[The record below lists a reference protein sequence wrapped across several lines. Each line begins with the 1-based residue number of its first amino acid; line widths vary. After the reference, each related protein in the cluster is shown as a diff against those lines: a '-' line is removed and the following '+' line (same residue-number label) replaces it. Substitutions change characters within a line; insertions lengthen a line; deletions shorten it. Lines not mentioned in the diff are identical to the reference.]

1 MKMYRHVPRA
11 PYIRAGIA
19 VDQRPATGVNRA
31 RPLAYDI
38 AFHLPVSLC
47 YLIDG
52 CFTYLRYQQTC
63 YGHTSDKVTRKPTSS
78 DISALFISKYR
89 VKTHKD
95 QLYFGNQ
102 SVTGT

>member
-38 AFHLPVSLC
+38 AFSPASQPLLPYRWVFYLLAVSTDMLRTHQRQ
-47 YLIDG
+47 G
-52 CFTYLRYQQTC
+52 HQKTYIVRYQRT
-63 YGHTSDKVTRKPTSS
+63 
-78 DISALFISKYR
+78 
-89 VKTHKD
+89 
-95 QLYFGNQ
+95 LYFEVQ
-102 SVTGT
+102 SEDPQRPTVFW